1 MNINSFDD
9 SDMKI
14 AGAPAAVTETF
25 DTLAFM
31 EEAREQRFN
40 GNMQRAKNLG
50 SNIVSA
56 FSYKAAPDEQV
67 QLAAELGVELDD
79 NCVQQIK
86 LMSVFAAEY
95 CLENYLPSASLSA
108 TAVNAMYDVLMETAP
123 DFYRTVSASM
133 AFSFYYLCVRKG
145 GDIPAAIGKRFA
157 MLCGRPDDEACA
169 KLGTMLLNINT
180 KVYRRA
186 IDAYAFV

>member
-1 MNINSFDD
+1 MYTNFDD

-14 AGAPAAVTETF
+14 AGAASLTNETF
-25 DTLAFM
+25 DTVAFI
-31 EEAREQRFN
+31 EASRTQRFN

-56 FSYKAAPDEQV
+56 FSYKAAPEEQV
-67 QLAAELGVELDD
+67 QLAAELGVALDD
-79 NCVQQIK
+79 NCVLQIK
-86 LMSVFAAEY
+86 LLSVFAAEY
-95 CLENYLPSASLSA
+95 CLENYLPGPTLSA
-108 TAVNAMYDVLMETAP
+108 TAVNAMYDVLQETAP

-145 GDIPAAIGKRFA
+145 GDVKVSIGKRFA
-157 MLCGRPDDEACA
+157 MLCGKPDDEACA
-169 KLGTMLLNINT
+169 KLGEMLLDVNT
-180 KVYRRA
+180 KVFRRA